1 MIVVIV
7 NGKERQLEGPTNL
20 QDYVESL
27 DVNVNHIAVAHNG
40 IVLRRQE
47 MPSVTLEE
55 GDRLEI
61 VRAVGGG

>member
-20 QDYVESL
+20 QEYVESL
-27 DVNVNHIAVAHNG
+27 GVNVNHIAVAHNG
-40 IVLRRQE
+40 NVLRRDE